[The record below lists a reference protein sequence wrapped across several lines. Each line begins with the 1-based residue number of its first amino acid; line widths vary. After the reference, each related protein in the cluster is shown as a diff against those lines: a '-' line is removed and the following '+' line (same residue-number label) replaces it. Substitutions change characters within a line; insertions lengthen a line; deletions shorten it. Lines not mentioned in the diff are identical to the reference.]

1 MQIFPLRQSEKK
13 VFPIPANFPG
23 LNNPH
28 RHHQT
33 SVPTRENRRFP
44 SFFSI
49 FASCHT
55 SKSALSFMSQT
66 QEIRVFAPATVA
78 NVACGYDVLGFAIDS
93 PGDEIVVRHC
103 EKPGLHIT
111 KITGDNGKL
120 PKNPAQNTAGV
131 AALDLL
137 RHLGMTDRGIEMEI
151 HKKMP
156 FGSGLG
162 SSAAS
167 AVAGVY
173 AVNKLIGEPLSKKQ
187 LLPFAMAGEA
197 SADGA
202 WHADNVAPCLMGGIV
217 FIRSNDELDVAQ
229 LPAPKNLWAAVVH
242 PDIEILT
249 KVAREILPKE
259 IPLENATQQIG
270 NLGGL
275 LCGIILEDYGL
286 ISRSIHDVIA
296 EPRRQKLIPDFYKA
310 KRAAL
315 GAGALGFS
323 ISGAGPSVFALCE
336 GEEIAHKV
344 AEAIAKVFT
353 AIPISNQSYVSRINP
368 HGVHVVTG

>member
-1 MQIFPLRQSEKK
+1 MGTIEPK
-13 VFPIPANFPG
+13 
-23 LNNPH
+23 
-28 RHHQT
+28 
-33 SVPTRENRRFP
+33 
-44 SFFSI
+44 
-49 FASCHT
+49 
-55 SKSALSFMSQT
+55 
-66 QEIRVFAPATVA
+66 EIRVFAPATVA
-78 NVACGYDVLGFAIDS
+78 NVACGYDVLGFAINE
-93 PGDEIVVRHC
+93 PGDEVVVRHSD
-103 EKPGLHIT
+103 KPGLRIT
-111 KITGDNGKL
+111 KITGDDGKL
-120 PKNPAQNTAGV
+120 PKTVEGNTAGV

-187 LLPFAMAGEA
+187 LLPFAMTGEA

-202 WHADNVAPCLMGGIV
+202 YHADNVGPSLLGGIV
-217 FIRSNDELDVAQ
+217 FIRSNQELDIAQ
-229 LPAPKNLWAAVVH
+229 LPVPKDLYAAVVH

-275 LCGIILEDYGL
+275 ICGLIQSDYGL

-296 EPRRQKLIPDFYKA
+296 EPRRQKLIPEFYKA

-315 GAGALGFS
+315 SNGALGFS

-336 GEEIAHKV
+336 GKETATKV
-344 AEAIAKVFT
+344 AAAVSQVFT
-353 AIPISNQSYVSRINP
+353 DIGLTNQQHVSEINQKGAITLS
-368 HGVHVVTG
+368 TEA

>member
-1 MQIFPLRQSEKK
+1 M
-13 VFPIPANFPG
+13 N
-23 LNNPH
+23 
-28 RHHQT
+28 T
-33 SVPTRENRRFP
+33 
-44 SFFSI
+44 
-49 FASCHT
+49 
-55 SKSALSFMSQT
+55 KSS

-78 NVACGYDVLGFAIDS
+78 NVACGYDVLGFAIDA
-93 PGDEIVVRHC
+93 PGDEVVVRHSDI
-103 EKPGLHIT
+103 PGLRIVG
-111 KITGDNGKL
+111 ITGDDGKL
-120 PKNPAQNTAGV
+120 PLEAEQNTAGV

-137 RHLGMTDRGIEMEI
+137 RHLGMSDRGVEMEI

-167 AVAGVY
+167 AVAGVF
-173 AVNKLIGEPLSKKQ
+173 AVNTLIGEPLAKQQ

-202 WHADNVAPCLMGGIV
+202 WHADNVAPCLLGGIV
-217 FIRSNDELDVAQ
+217 FIRSNDELDVASIPP
-229 LPAPKNLWAAVVH
+229 PANLWAVVVH

-249 KVAREILPKE
+249 KVARQILPKE
-259 IPLENATQQIG
+259 IPLVNATQQIG

-275 LCGIILEDYGL
+275 LCGLIQSDYGL

-296 EPRRQKLIPDFYKA
+296 EPRRQKLIPDFYRA
-310 KRAAL
+310 KRAAI

-336 GEEIAHKV
+336 GEETACKV
-344 AEAIAKVFT
+344 GEAVSKVFST
-353 AIPISNQSYVSRINP
+353 IPLANQVYVSRINP
-368 HGVHVVTG
+368 RGVHVIS

>member
-1 MQIFPLRQSEKK
+1 MS
-13 VFPIPANFPG
+13 PA
-23 LNNPH
+23 
-28 RHHQT
+28 
-33 SVPTRENRRFP
+33 PTLKEV
-44 SFFSI
+44 
-49 FASCHT
+49 
-55 SKSALSFMSQT
+55 
-66 QEIRVFAPATVA
+66 RVFAPATVA
-78 NVACGYDVLGFAIDS
+78 NVACGYDVLGFAIDA
-93 PGDEIVVRHC
+93 PGDEVVARFSD
-103 EKPGLHIT
+103 KPGLRIT
-111 KITGDNGKL
+111 EITGDDGKL
-120 PKNPAQNTAGV
+120 PKSVEGNTAGV

-137 RHLGMTDRGIEMEI
+137 RHLGMQDRGIEMEI

-167 AVAGVY
+167 AVAGAY

-202 WHADNVAPCLMGGIV
+202 YHADNVGPSLLGGIV
-217 FIRSNDELDVAQ
+217 FIRSNEELDIAQ
-229 LPAPKNLWAAVVH
+229 LPVPKNLWAAVVH

-249 KVAREILPKE
+249 KVAREILPTT
-259 IPLENATQQIG
+259 IPIENATQQIG

-275 LCGIILEDYGL
+275 ICGIIQEDYGM

-296 EPRRQKLIPDFYKA
+296 EPQRQKLIPEFYKA

-315 GAGALGFS
+315 ANGALGFS

-336 GEEIAHKV
+336 GEEIANKV
-344 AEAIAKVFT
+344 AAAVSKVFSD
-353 AIPISNQSYVSRINP
+353 INLENQMHVSPINQN
-368 HGVHVVTG
+368 GVHVIS